1 MNTAFFGRLIGL
13 LVCSALT
20 VLTIILVLLR
30 LFGVLFFL
38 GDNSLWAFVPAIV
51 IVALLIA
58 AMLRQAPRRLLAGTC
73 VLWYLSSIYFDGWDT
88 VVDLTTSGRYAWF
101 EAAEA
106 ALIAVFA
113 LACVLPRDQS
123 AAAESDQ

>member
-51 IVALLIA
+51 IVALLFA
-58 AMLRQAPRRLLAGTC
+58 AMLRQARRRLLAGTC

-88 VVDLTTSGRYAWF
+88 VVGLTASGHFAWF

-106 ALIAVFA
+106 ALITVFA
-113 LACVLPRDQS
+113 LACVLPRVQS
-123 AAAESDQ
+123 SAAESDH